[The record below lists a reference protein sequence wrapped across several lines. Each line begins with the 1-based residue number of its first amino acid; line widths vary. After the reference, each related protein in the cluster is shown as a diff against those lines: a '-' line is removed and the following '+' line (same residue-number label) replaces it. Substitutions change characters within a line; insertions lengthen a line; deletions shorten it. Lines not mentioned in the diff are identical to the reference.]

1 MCGVYGFILKRDGY
15 IPGMQRRRVVRGLGT
30 AAEVRGK
37 DATGVAFP
45 DPVKGKLKVEKAPI
59 RASNFPFYKNLPLD
73 VTAVIGHTRATTQG
87 SEFIN
92 ENNHPFKGVTKNG
105 QEFVL
110 AHNGMIWN
118 DRELKVTNALS
129 YTIETD
135 SYVAVAL
142 LQKHN
147 EINMDSVKAVA
158 EKLEGS
164 FVLTI
169 LAGDRVV
176 FVKHDNPLTIY
187 DFKELGFLLY
197 ASTEDILLKGL
208 KQERKLWKYYK
219 NNKDKVDVIQ
229 PKEDS
234 IMIYDRIK
242 DTWETGK
249 FEAADFIYSYRRSF
263 WWGQYTTKKR
273 VLGTYKKGNKPQ
285 LMLPEKLNKPLTEIT
300 WDDFYVDTI
309 NMYVYTPSGVYTI
322 DDDWLYEDVIINKY
336 GEYEWRGLWFP
347 YDEDIAIYRMALY
360 LYGKYWADKYY
371 VAYVLGD
378 DNKIREGV

>member
-1 MCGVYGFILKRDGY
+1 MCGVFGFVLKRDGY
-15 IPGMQRRRVVRGLGT
+15 LPGIQRRRVVRGLGI
-30 AAEVRGK
+30 AAEVRGT

-45 DPVKGKLKVEKAPI
+45 DPVINKIKVEKAPI
-59 RASNFPFYKNLPLD
+59 RASNFPFYKNLPFD
-73 VTAVIGHTRATTQG
+73 ATVVIGHTRATTQG
-87 SEFIN
+87 SAYNN

-118 DRELKVTNALS
+118 DKELKTENNLS

-142 LQKHN
+142 LQQYD

-176 FVKHDNPLTIY
+176 FVKHNNPLTIY

-219 NNKDKVDVIQ
+219 SNRDKVDVIK

-249 FEAADFIYSYRRSF
+249 FEAADFTYTYRRSF
-263 WWGQYTTKKR
+263 WWRAYTSKKP
-273 VLGTYKKGNKPQ
+273 VVGTYKGNKPK
-285 LMLPEKLNKPLTEIT
+285 LILAEKLAKPLTEIT

-309 NMYVYTPSGVYTI
+309 YMNVYTPNGIYSI
-322 DDDWLYEDVIINKY
+322 DEDWLYEDVIIDKY

-347 YDEDIAIYRMALY
+347 SDEDIAIYRMALY

-371 VAYVLGD
+371 LAHILGD
-378 DNKIREGV
+378 ENKSVL

>member
-1 MCGVYGFILKRDGY
+1 MCGVFGFILKNNGY
-15 IPGMQRRRVVRGLGT
+15 ISGMERRRVIRGLGI
-30 AAEVRGK
+30 AAEVRGT

-45 DPVKGKLKVEKAPI
+45 DKNKLKVEKAPV
-59 RASNFPFYKNLPLD
+59 RASNFPFYKNLPFD
-73 VTAVIGHTRATTQG
+73 TPVVIGHTRATTQG
-87 SEFIN
+87 SAFRN

-118 DRELKVTNALS
+118 DKELKTTHDLS
-129 YTIETD
+129 YDIETD
-135 SYVAVAL
+135 SYIAVAL
-142 LQKHN
+142 LQQYD
-147 EINMDSVKAVA
+147 EINMDSVRAVS

-219 NNKDKVDVIQ
+219 SNRDKVDVLK

-242 DTWETGK
+242 DTWEVGNFK
-249 FEAADFIYSYRRSF
+249 ASHSRSGALAKYIF
-263 WWGQYTTKKR
+263 YYNNKR
-273 VLGTYKKGNKPQ
+273 IFPPQ
-285 LMLPEKLNKPLTEIT
+285 LLLKGDVEKSPAEIK
-300 WDDFYVDTI
+300 WEDFYVDLDS
-309 NMYVYTPSGVYTI
+309 MLVVTPTESIYSI
-322 DDDWLYEDVIINKY
+322 DDDWVYEDVIY
-336 GEYEWRGLWFP
+336 HATDDSYEWKGLWFFSIV
-347 YDEDIAIYRMALY
+347 DIVIYKMLLR
-360 LYGKYWADKYY
+360 LYGKRCADECYINY
-371 VAYVLGD
+371 ILG
-378 DNKIREGV
+378 EGAVVSS